1 MHICFFNRSY
11 WPDQAATGQFLT
23 ELAEDLVAHH
33 GCRVTVVAGR
43 PLHGSGRS
51 SARGWPVADETHNGV
66 EIRRAHGT
74 CFQSRRFAGRAA
86 NYLTYVLS
94 AELAARQ
101 IGYADVVVS
110 LTDPPIIGLTAA
122 RVARRTG
129 ARFVFLCEDI
139 FPEVAALLDDFHNER
154 VNQALDRVNRRLIG
168 SADAIVAL
176 GECMRA
182 RLVTEKGADP
192 QRVRVI
198 HNWADCDAILPGDK
212 DNAFSREHGLADR
225 FVVMHSGNIGM
236 SQNLDALVGAAELLR
251 ANDRIVFAI
260 VGDGARRLELERQ
273 VAAKELTNVRFVP
286 YQPKARLQESFAAA
300 DVFVVSLKAG
310 IEGYIVPSKVYGIL
324 AAGRPFIAATDPAC
338 EAASIARDH
347 RCGVEAPPGDP
358 IALAERITAL
368 HESPDSLRLM
378 GENARRAA
386 WQFDRR
392 VAVQAYFDLLTSVAR
407 LDRAA

>member
-23 ELAEDLVAHH
+23 ELAEDLVAQH
-33 GCRVTVVAGR
+33 GCRVTVVAG
-43 PLHGSGRS
+43 PALHGSGGS
-51 SARGWPVADETHNGV
+51 SARGWPVVDETHSGV

-74 CFQSRRFAGRAA
+74 CFQPRRFAGRAA
-86 NYLTYVLS
+86 NYLTYFVS

-101 IGYADVVVS
+101 IGYPDVVVS

-122 RVARRTG
+122 RAARRTG

-168 SADAIVAL
+168 GADAIVAL

-286 YQPKARLQESFAAA
+286 YQPKARLQDSFAAA
-300 DVFVVSLKAG
+300 DVFVVSLKGG

-347 RCGVEAPPGDP
+347 RCGVVAPPGDP

>member
-43 PLHGSGRS
+43 ALHGSGGS

-74 CFQSRRFAGRAA
+74 CFQPRRFAGRAA

-168 SADAIVAL
+168 SADASVTSNSRLI
-176 GECMRA
+176 MRHDP
-182 RLVTEKGADP
+182 GAP
-192 QRVRVI
+192 RSSTNRST
-198 HNWADCDAILPGDK
+198 PG
-212 DNAFSREHGLADR
+212 RRRADR
-225 FVVMHSGNIGM
+225 TATRPGAHS
-236 SQNLDALVGAAELLR
+236 R
-251 ANDRIVFAI
+251 
-260 VGDGARRLELERQ
+260 
-273 VAAKELTNVRFVP
+273 
-286 YQPKARLQESFAAA
+286 
-300 DVFVVSLKAG
+300 
-310 IEGYIVPSKVYGIL
+310 PS
-324 AAGRPFIAATDPAC
+324 
-338 EAASIARDH
+338 
-347 RCGVEAPPGDP
+347 
-358 IALAERITAL
+358 
-368 HESPDSLRLM
+368 
-378 GENARRAA
+378 RAA
-386 WQFDRR
+386 NRDC
-392 VAVQAYFDLLTSVAR
+392 
-407 LDRAA
+407 RATP